1 MVKNTG
7 IPGNQLSDL
16 DFGQVLKDS
25 HNKPLHALD
34 VNQINSL
41 VPSSYSKVSITR
53 DTDCQKIT
61 KIEFYGLGQQEIQD
75 VLVRENVQGTY
86 EFSTFSF
93 VGKVPSDLDGK
104 YVILYDDSG
113 SVGVWFD
120 LDNSSTP
127 PTTGASR
134 DIEVDIASGDSVN
147 QLASKFATAMNN
159 DSSFSGTTLLSLA
172 IIQSSTVGNKTNAT
186 IGNTTLGLSIQ
197 DGIDSL
203 KGKLFYVY
211 NNDDSKRYA
220 FYYTIDSIGTQ
231 PAYTGESITAI
242 DISSSDGSGQVAS
255 KTATIVNQN
264 TYLTSTVS
272 GTKFRISWKINGN
285 TTGFFDSN
293 TGFISSVIQEG
304 QNLQLVAT
312 ILLEYNSCGELSGVE
327 RV

>member
-53 DTDCQKIT
+53 DVDCQKIT

-75 VLVRENVQGTY
+75 VLVRENVQGTS
-86 EFSTFSF
+86 EITTFSF
-93 VGKVPSDLDGK
+93 AGKVPSDLAGK

-134 DIEVDIASGDSVN
+134 NIEVNIATGDSVD
-147 QLASKFATAMNN
+147 QLASKFTTVLNN
-159 DSSFSGTTLLSLA
+159 DSAFSGTTLLFLA

-220 FYYTIDSIGTQ
+220 FYYKIDSIGTQ
-231 PAYTGESITAI
+231 PSYTGESITAI

-272 GTKFRISWKINGN
+272 GTKFRISWNLNGD

-293 TGFISSVIQEG
+293 TGFTPSVVQNG

-312 ILLEYNSCGELSGVE
+312 ILLEYNASGELIGVE